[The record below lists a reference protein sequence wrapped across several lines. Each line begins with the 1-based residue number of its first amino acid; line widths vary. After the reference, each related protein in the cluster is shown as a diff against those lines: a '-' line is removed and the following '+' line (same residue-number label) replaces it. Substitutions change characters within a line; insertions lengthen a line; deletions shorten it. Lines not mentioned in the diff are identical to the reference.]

1 MISFTYDS
9 AKKQGIVSG
18 DLFNEIREKFSVK
31 NESAAFIRNYRR
43 FVPQRTYAITPNGR
57 FDLGLYFEI
66 RKFITSLQYVD
77 EIKTDTQILEQLL
90 PAKSLW
96 RQDKEIEKLKLDLR
110 DYQREIV
117 EKCYKIGRSTVVL
130 ATAGGKTL
138 VIASILAN
146 AFRETPKAKALIIVP
161 DLGLVNQ
168 TSSDFKSYEVSY
180 STSKF
185 TGSNPLDL
193 TTNVVIANLGIL
205 QSKNT
210 NLDWLTQINFLVVD
224 EVHKIRRGNEVN
236 KIIKKINTPFKF
248 GFTGTLPENE
258 LDQWNIIG
266 KIGPIL
272 YEKNSYELR
281 LENYVSNV
289 TIQILQLFYKKIQEK
304 ENFVG
309 ISDRF
314 RAEQK
319 FVIKSDFRNKIISK
333 LVTGLK
339 NNVLILIDFIEHGE
353 TITSVLK
360 EHCKSKDVYFIRGEV
375 EVEERDKIKN
385 LMEKKDNICVVAISK
400 IFSTGINIRN
410 LHFIIF
416 AGGGKAKVKIIQ
428 SIGRGLRLH
437 QNKEKLVIFDIADQ
451 LYYGK
456 QHMEKRL
463 KLYEKENI
471 QTNTKTIQEA

>member
-18 DLFNEIREKFSVK
+18 DLFNEIRERFSVK

-57 FDLGLYFEI
+57 FDIGLYFEI

-77 EIKTDTQILEQLL
+77 EIKTDSQILEQLF
-90 PAKSLW
+90 PAKNLW
-96 RQDKEIEKLKLDLR
+96 KQNLGIEKLKLELR
-110 DYQREIV
+110 DYQKEIV
-117 EKCYKIGRSTVVL
+117 EKCYKIGRGTVVL

-146 AFRETPKAKALIIVP
+146 AFRENPKAKCLIIVP

-168 TSSDFKSYEVSY
+168 THGDFASYGVGYTS
-180 STSKF
+180 SKF
-185 TGSNPLDL
+185 TGSSPLDL
-193 TTNVVIANLGIL
+193 STQVVISNLGIL

-210 NLDWLTQINFLVVD
+210 NLDWLTQINFLIVD

-236 KIIKKINTPFKF
+236 KIIKKISTPFKF
-248 GFTGTLPENE
+248 GFTGTLPESE

-289 TIQILQLFYKKIQEK
+289 SIQILELEYKPIKEK
-304 ENFVG
+304 QDYTG

-319 FVIKSDFRNKIISK
+319 FIIKNEFRNKIISK
-333 LVTGLK
+333 LVNGLK

-353 TITSVLK
+353 TITSTLKANCPLK
-360 EHCKSKDVYFIRGEV
+360 EIYFIRGEV

-385 LMEKKDNICVVAISK
+385 LMETKDNICVVAI
-400 IFSTGINIRN
+400 
-410 LHFIIF
+410 
-416 AGGGKAKVKIIQ
+416 
-428 SIGRGLRLH
+428 
-437 QNKEKLVIFDIADQ
+437 
-451 LYYGK
+451 
-456 QHMEKRL
+456 
-463 KLYEKENI
+463 
-471 QTNTKTIQEA
+471 